1 MIFPFPTWSPCSW
14 TSPKFVLFLSNH
26 LIQSKTTCISLWFMV
41 GHKLD
46 INKTR
51 SLTLSKLCPNIVQ
64 PKKVGQ
70 MLDICPVFVNPQFFK
85 ALISKTV
92 NPFDPRQQFCQYQP
106 RDYNLTANFLFCLF
120 LAPSNQSITK
130 LGPLLTKQI
139 VDLLCHQSQ
148 FLLLSLSLGDKQAM
162 GEQILRISTIQQSRN
177 CIVCVSS
184 QP

>member
-1 MIFPFPTWSPCSW
+1 
-14 TSPKFVLFLSNH
+14 
-26 LIQSKTTCISLWFMV
+26 
-41 GHKLD
+41 
-46 INKTR
+46 
-51 SLTLSKLCPNIVQ
+51 
-64 PKKVGQ
+64 
-70 MLDICPVFVNPQFFK
+70 MLDICPVFVHPQFSK

-162 GEQILRISTIQQSRN
+162 GDGRANTQNINHPTIQKLHSL
-177 CIVCVSS
+177 CVLTTMIIILSNFLGQTIS
-184 QP
+184 GHTLDKVKLLV